1 MVLRPRGLGRP
12 HLSEAHNEVIS
23 KQNNTLPGAHVTQQ
37 SGRVKDLVSGKCG
50 VDSIP
55 GPGTFIR
62 LGGSQKNKGT
72 KVTEN
77 SLIFCLDV

>member
-37 SGRVKDLVSGKCG
+37 SGRVRPHSKTAPLGSCG
-50 VDSIP
+50 
-55 GPGTFIR
+55 
-62 LGGSQKNKGT
+62 GGGGDGQACGLPRPLFAFKH
-72 KVTEN
+72 V
-77 SLIFCLDV
+77 